1 MTDEDKRRAAQT
13 VLEVP
18 FFQQLWDEL
27 ELAAV
32 NATIF
37 ADHND
42 HETRQSMAAE
52 ARAIKRVR
60 ERLESIA
67 NSGQLSTHNRAP
79 A

>member
-18 FFQQLWDEL
+18 FFLDVWKEM
-27 ELAAV
+27 EIAAI
-32 NATIF
+32 NAII
-37 ADHND
+37 AANIND
-42 HETRQSMAAE
+42 DETRRNNAAE
-52 ARAIKRVR
+52 VRAIRRIR